1 MQNSCAEGCS
11 KAGIERG
18 YRNYLHNASIK
29 LSFLFSASLVKASRD
44 AKYPATAAAARK
56 INASAGSHR
65 LAVQFPV
72 KRIVAEIVPIK
83 ICAPNAT
90 STAMP
95 DWRWPCILPNSILR
109 GNVIEDQV
117 ATNMWA
123 VGSPTRHKSIAMDS
137 TISRESTERSS
148 KFFPSSTSRK
158 RSGAVK

>member
-56 INASAGSHR
+56 INASAVNPR
-65 LAVQFPV
+65 LPVQFPG

-83 ICAPNAT
+83 ICAPHTTN
-90 STAMP
+90 TALP
-95 DWRWPCILPNSILR
+95 DLSWPCILPTPLFLVN
-109 GNVIEDQV
+109 
-117 ATNMWA
+117 
-123 VGSPTRHKSIAMDS
+123 
-137 TISRESTERSS
+137 
-148 KFFPSSTSRK
+148 
-158 RSGAVK
+158 

>member
-65 LAVQFPV
+65 LPVHFPV
-72 KRIVAEIVPIK
+72 KRNDAELNPPQISPPNTTP
-83 ICAPNAT
+83 AP
-90 STAMP
+90 
-95 DWRWPCILPNSILR
+95 
-109 GNVIEDQV
+109 
-117 ATNMWA
+117 
-123 VGSPTRHKSIAMDS
+123 SPTSPA
-137 TISRESTERSS
+137 
-148 KFFPSSTSRK
+148 
-158 RSGAVK
+158 